1 MMEIKA
7 KYNNQ
12 TYTFPKDT
20 TLLEIGKNFK
30 KDFKYEII
38 VGSVNNKL
46 TELSHKLEKD
56 ADVTFYDLSS
66 LLGNRVYERGL
77 IYLYIKAVKDI
88 MKCDVIIEHS
98 IDRGIYTEVVSE
110 SVLTDNDIINI
121 KNRMSELVNLS
132 IPFEKLSVSRIE
144 TIDYYEANKQFDK
157 AEAMKYISN
166 TYVNL
171 YRLDDIYDY
180 LYGEMPINTSYLSF
194 YDLTKVSDKGVVLRF
209 PNIYLDSKIVPYK
222 HHDKLFEEFGE
233 YKEWSNRSS
242 LNNVSDL
249 NKIIS
254 TGDVD
259 NLIYMCET
267 EQNNR
272 LMDIA
277 ETISKE
283 PKIKIVLI
291 AGPSSSGKTTTS
303 KKLALYLQSIGLK
316 PHAISIDDYF
326 FDRDKTPKKDNG
338 ESDFESIK
346 SIDTILFNDQLK
358 RLLNNEKVILREYD
372 FISGTGKFGKNEL
385 QIDGRDV
392 LIIEGLHALNDELTS
407 SIDGKTK
414 YKIYISPLTNINLD
428 NHNRISM
435 SDNRLLRRMIRDNR
449 MRGYTANMTLSKWQ
463 GVREGEEKYVFPYQD
478 SADVIFNTSL
488 LYELGVL
495 RLYAEPLLFSVSE
508 KDPYYGE
515 AIRLINVLR
524 NVLPTT
530 SDDIPLDS
538 ILREF
543 IGNSYFEKEAT
554 E

>member
-1 MMEIKA
+1 MMEIKV

-12 TYTFPKDT
+12 MYTFPKDI
-20 TLLEIGKNFK
+20 TLLDISEKFK
-30 KDFKYEII
+30 ADFKYQII
-38 VGSVNNKL
+38 VGTINNKL
-46 TELSHKLEKD
+46 TELNQIIEKD
-56 ADVTFYDLSS
+56 AEIAFYDYSS

-77 IYLYIKAVKDI
+77 IYLYIKAIKDV
-88 MKCDVIIEHS
+88 MGCDVVIEHS
-98 IDRGIYTEVVSE
+98 IDRGIYTEVIRDKE
-110 SVLTDNDIINI
+110 LTEADLI
-121 KNRMSELVNLS
+121 KIKDHMAELVRLS

-144 TIDYYEANKQFDK
+144 TIDYYEKNKQYDK
-157 AEAMKYISN
+157 AEGIKYISN
-166 TYVNL
+166 TFITL
-171 YRLDDIYDY
+171 YKLDDVYDY
-180 LYGEMPINTSYLSF
+180 LYGELPINTSYLSD
-194 YDLTKVSDKGVVLRF
+194 YDLTKVTDKGIILRF
-209 PNIYLDSKIVPYK
+209 PNIYLNSKIAPYK
-222 HHDKLFEEFGE
+222 HHDKLFKEFSE
-233 YKEWSNRSS
+233 YKEWSNRSN

-254 TGDVD
+254 TGDVG

-267 EQNNR
+267 EQNKR

-277 ETISKE
+277 KSISEE

-303 KKLALYLQSIGLK
+303 KKLALYLQSMGLK

-326 FDRDKTPKKDNG
+326 LDRDKTPKKENG
-338 ESDFESIK
+338 EFDFESLK
-346 SIDTILFNDQLK
+346 SIDTELFNKQLTK
-358 RLLNNEKVILREYD
+358 LLNNEEVILREYD
-372 FISGTGKFGKNEL
+372 FLSGVGKFKDNKL
-385 QIDGRDV
+385 KLNKSDI

-407 SIDGKTK
+407 SINMKAK
-414 YKIYISPLTNINLD
+414 YKIYISPLTSINLD

-449 MRGYTANMTLSKWQ
+449 MRGYTANETLSKWQ

-515 AIRLINVLR
+515 AIRLINILR

-543 IGNSYFEKEAT
+543 IGNSYFEKVED
-554 E
+554 